1 MYGGLLAAFMLRR
14 PEAPT
19 IQQMDRDSPPVDRA
33 RAPYS
38 RGQLESIDSVSEAR
52 GSTTSVETGL
62 VHRTVERPN
71 GPDRFTVFPKGM
83 TGVPKMSTWMSVDT
97 TCVVDL
103 ETVR

>member
-1 MYGGLLAAFMLRR
+1 
-14 PEAPT
+14 
-19 IQQMDRDSPPVDRA
+19 MDRDSPPVDRA
-33 RAPYS
+33 REPYAK
-38 RGQLESIDSVSEAR
+38 GQLGSIDSVSEASR
-52 GSTTSVETGL
+52 SATSVETGL

-71 GPDRFTVFPKGM
+71 GPDRFTVFPKGL